1 MRTRQRHESVA
12 GRRSLAGNNDTRDFI
27 PRENRTPGFGIGA
40 IRLDLPKTMY
50 TTGEAVEGTLLL
62 SISRPVLARGLFA
75 ILSAQQQFY
84 RKADPDRK
92 DGLHM
97 VQRTVYHYQ
106 QQLDGEKEY
115 EKTAEPAAYPF
126 RLILP
131 PVAGSMQDAR
141 DLINGSA
148 AITGSIR
155 SIDGSVPFGPPA
167 WSVEGYLDLPLAF
180 DVKTKVSIGVRQVR

>member
-1 MRTRQRHESVA
+1 MRTRQRYEKVA
-12 GRRSLAGNNDTRDFI
+12 GRRSPARNTNMPDFE
-27 PRENRTPGFGIGA
+27 PRENRTPGFGIGT
-40 IRLDLPKTMY
+40 IRLDLPETAY
-50 TTGEAVEGTLLL
+50 TVGEVVEGTLLMG
-62 SISRPVLARGLFA
+62 ICRPVLARGLFA

-84 RKADPDRK
+84 RGDDPDGK
-92 DGLHM
+92 DGLRM

-141 DLINGSA
+141 DLISGSC
-148 AITGSIR
+148 AIIGSIR
-155 SIDGSVPFGPPA
+155 SIDESVPFGPPA
-167 WSVEGYLDLPLAF
+167 WSVEGYLDLPLVF
-180 DVKTKVSIGVRQVR
+180 DVKTKVSIGVRQAP